1 MWKRIVEKKM
11 LHLLFLSIC
20 RFVNILM
27 EGHVLESSNCCCA
40 IEKSDTR
47 SYVNGVLYTLA
58 HMKASN
64 LKSLPS
70 NILKDFLP

>member
-1 MWKRIVEKKM
+1 
-11 LHLLFLSIC
+11 
-20 RFVNILM
+20 M

-47 SYVNGVLYTLA
+47 SYVNGLLHTLA